1 MGWQAFT
8 PSGNT
13 VSIAATGTAST
24 AVQVPSRSGQSAGYL
39 ISNGSTGGVLL
50 AWGGNSATTAA
61 GVVATVT
68 LPAQEVWIP
77 GNSVQA
83 FTFGPQTWFSAITLT
98 GESTLYITPGDGI

>member
-1 MGWQAFT
+1 MGWSAFT
-8 PSGNT
+8 PSGDT
-13 VSIAATGTAST
+13 VTIAATNVAST
-24 AVQVPSRSGQSAGYL
+24 AVQVPSRSGQSSGYL

-50 AWGGNSATTAA
+50 AWGSNNQTGGAGIVATTS
-61 GVVATVT
+61 

-98 GESTLYITPGDGI
+98 GSSTVYITPGDGI